1 MTPND
6 SEAAEPAGNPNYSK
20 DTITDEDRERARLF
34 YPNNQPMSDA
44 DLEMLKAL
52 GHI

>member
-6 SEAAEPAGNPNYSK
+6 PEAAEPAGNPNNSK
-20 DTITDEDRERARLF
+20 DIITDEDRERARLF